1 MRYKV
6 SGGAMRTMI
15 RRLNA
20 RLRSLAAGADQSPK
34 ACEEDPEDY
43 GTPVAPV

>member
-1 MRYKV
+1 MR
-6 SGGAMRTMI
+6 AMI

-20 RLRSLAAGADQSPK
+20 RLRSLAAGADQSQK
-34 ACEEDPEDY
+34 AEDY